1 MAMPSV
7 LDSQARKPKILNMQ
21 TNKLIVDLKNFNLA
35 MELFKVG
42 KLVRKHTKP
51 KTAMLS
57 FNDGFLSI
65 ECDDTVSVMRASG
78 EWHGKAQFSSNI
90 VKALTLVPLATNPVV
105 ISYLNNKINI
115 GSMVAPCDWESASH
129 TMIQKLVNPSSID
142 IFAMW
147 RTQPAVHLMATGLKQ
162 KNKAA
167 ELTLQKA
174 TAKAV
179 KALEKFEVT
188 QEELLALIEAKV
200 KARIDR

>member
-1 MAMPSV
+1 M
-7 LDSQARKPKILNMQ
+7 
-21 TNKLIVDLKNFNLA
+21 NKLIVDLKEFNVA

-51 KTAMLS
+51 KTAMLA

-65 ECDDTVSVMRASG
+65 EYDDIVSVMRATG
-78 EWHGKAQFSSNI
+78 DWKGKAQFSSNI
-90 VKALTLVPLATNPVV
+90 VKALTLVPLASDPVV
-105 ISYLNNKINI
+105 VSYLDNKIHI
-115 GSMVAPCDWESASH
+115 GSMVAQCDWESASH
-129 TMIQKLVNPSSID
+129 TMIQSLCNPSAID

-147 RTQPAVHLMATGLKQ
+147 RTQPAVNLMATGLKQ

-167 ELTLQKA
+167 ELALQKA
-174 TAKAV
+174 TAKAM

-200 KARIDR
+200 KARIAK